1 MLVHL
6 GLSPALNF
14 WVSIYTPGYREA
26 RVIPE
31 NIHTIPQAA
40 SWNSEGEDRFLGLEF
55 QRHGEGLCSLEFQ
68 RHGRVSALNSMNFQR
83 EHGERFA

>member
-1 MLVHL
+1 MFFFLSEFFYWPLDWMLVHL

-40 SWNSEGEDRFLGLEF
+40 SWNSEGEGRFLELEF

-68 RHGRVSALNSMNFQR
+68 RHGGFQL
-83 EHGERFA
+83 